1 VWRNGR
7 IDPRISNLDTRE
19 VNSYIH
25 ASAVLN
31 RRNEPLVLFEY
42 EVWWPSN
49 PAEFGGEEVFYPACR
64 PNRSAATECI
74 ASSLL

>member
-7 IDPRISNLDTRE
+7 IVPLISNLDTRE

-42 EVWWPSN
+42 EVWRPSN
-49 PAEFGGEEVFYPACR
+49 PAEFGGEEKFSTLPVGLIAPLQQ
-64 PNRSAATECI
+64 SA
-74 ASSLL
+74 